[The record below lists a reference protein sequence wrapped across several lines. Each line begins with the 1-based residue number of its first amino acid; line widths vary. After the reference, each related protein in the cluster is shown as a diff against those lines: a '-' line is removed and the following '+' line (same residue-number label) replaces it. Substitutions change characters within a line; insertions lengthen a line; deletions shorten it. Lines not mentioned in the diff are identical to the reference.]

1 MAGRT
6 RKVVSTGEASAL
18 PVDAQPTKQKT
29 ASVSAENVPVHHRE
43 HPDKISGQALR
54 DLAHRKGMAKSE
66 LATMPDDKIRTQL
79 KYIDYRRASDD
90 AMV

>member
-1 MAGRT
+1 MAF
-6 RKVVSTGEASAL
+6 SADV
-18 PVDAQPTKQKT
+18 PETAG
-29 ASVSAENVPVHHRE
+29 ASVPAYHRE

-54 DLAHRKGMAKSE
+54 DLAHKKGMAKSE
-66 LATMPDDKIRTQL
+66 LADMSDDKIRTQI